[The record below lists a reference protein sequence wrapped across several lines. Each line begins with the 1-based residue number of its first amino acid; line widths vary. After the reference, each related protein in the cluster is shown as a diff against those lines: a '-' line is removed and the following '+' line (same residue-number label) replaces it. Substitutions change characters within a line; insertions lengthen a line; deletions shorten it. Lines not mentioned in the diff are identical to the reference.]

1 MVGIVLNHGI
11 GEVALVGVWVEIP
24 LLAFF
29 STTVFWKLLCLL
41 HGSISSTSGTGS
53 TSTSSASSTITSS
66 CTGSAMVVCGWIP
79 KGPRLAHCLSGAPV
93 YV

>member
-11 GEVALVGVWVEIP
+11 AEVALVSVWVEIP

-53 TSTSSASSTITSS
+53 TSTSSSTSGTSSTSS
-66 CTGSAMVVCGWIP
+66 TGSGGVG
-79 KGPRLAHCLSGAPV
+79 SGGFPPP
-93 YV
+93 